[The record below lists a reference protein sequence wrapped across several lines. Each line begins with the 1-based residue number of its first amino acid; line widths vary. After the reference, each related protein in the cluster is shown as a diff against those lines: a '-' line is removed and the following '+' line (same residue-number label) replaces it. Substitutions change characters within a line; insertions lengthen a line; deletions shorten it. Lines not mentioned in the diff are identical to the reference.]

1 MQINNLKA
9 KDENDSGSIHKL
21 HFMGIGGSGM
31 SGVAYLA
38 EKIGYEVTGCDLEE
52 STAYKQG
59 IFKGHDPKHLKG
71 ADLLVVSPAIY
82 YQNKNNPELL
92 EGEKRKM
99 VVTWEEFL
107 GKYLTK
113 DKKAICVAGTHG
125 KSTTAAMA
133 GKLLFDAE
141 MDPSVIVGAKI
152 PQWDGNARFGKGKY
166 IVIEADEFND
176 NFLNYSPEIVILNNI
191 EFDHPDYF
199 GSVEDVFES
208 FKKFIS
214 NLTGEKILIYNAD
227 SEGAAKLL
235 TIIDTKDIR
244 LIPYSLKK
252 TKIDFSLKIPGTH
265 NISNALGVIELGKTL
280 GMPDDLIKE
289 SIEDFT
295 GIGRRMELIS
305 GNSDTKVY
313 DDYAHH
319 PTAIKATLGAIRGTY
334 PNAKIWAI
342 DEPHGFART
351 KALLSLYKGCFDG
364 ADEVMIGPIFK
375 ARDSEDF
382 GMTPEIVAKESNHP
396 NAKGFDSF
404 GKIKEILKK
413 ELKDG
418 DVVLVMGAGKSY
430 LWAKEIVTLIK

>member
-1 MQINNLKA
+1 
-9 KDENDSGSIHKL
+9 
-21 HFMGIGGSGM
+21 MGIGGSGM

-38 EKIGYEVTGCDLEE
+38 EKMGYEVTGCDLEE
-52 STAYKQG
+52 STAYKKG
-59 IFKGHDPKHLKG
+59 IFKGHDVKHLEG
-71 ADLLVVSPAIY
+71 VDLLVVSPAIY
-82 YQNKNNPELL
+82 YQNKENPELL

-107 GKYLTK
+107 GKYLSK

-125 KSTTAAMA
+125 KSTTAAMV

-152 PQWDGNARFGKGKY
+152 PQWDGNARFGNGKY

-176 NFLNYSPEIVILNNI
+176 NFLHYSPEIIILNNI

-199 GSVEDVFES
+199 GSVEDVFAS

-227 SEGAAKLL
+227 SEGVVKLL
-235 TIIDTKDIR
+235 SNIDIKNIR

-252 TKIDFSLKIPGTH
+252 AKIDFNLKIPGLH
-265 NISNALGVIELGKTL
+265 NISNALGAIELGKVL
-280 GMPDDLIKE
+280 GIPDDLVKE

-305 GNSDTKVY
+305 GPLGIKVY

-319 PTAIKATLGAIRGTY
+319 PTAIKATLEALRGIY
-334 PNAKIWAI
+334 PNLKIWAV

-351 KALLSLYKGCFDG
+351 KALLSLYKGCFDD

-382 GMTPEIVAKESNHP
+382 GMSPEIVAKASEHP
-396 NAKGFDSF
+396 KAKGFDSF
-404 GKIKEILKK
+404 EKIKNILKK
-413 ELKDG
+413 DLKNG

-430 LWAKEIVTLIK
+430 LWAREINDLYIK

>member
-1 MQINNLKA
+1 
-9 KDENDSGSIHKL
+9 
-21 HFMGIGGSGM
+21 MGIGGSGM
-31 SGVAYLA
+31 SGVAFLA
-38 EKIGYEVTGCDLEE
+38 EKMGYEVTGCDLEE
-52 STAYKQG
+52 STAYRKD
-59 IFKGHDPKHLKG
+59 IFKGHDVKHLEG

-82 YQNKNNPELL
+82 YQNKDNPELL
-92 EGEKRKM
+92 EGEKRKI

-107 GKYLTK
+107 GKYLAK

-152 PQWDGNARFGKGKY
+152 PQWDGNARFGNGKY

-176 NFLNYSPEIVILNNI
+176 NFLHYSPEIIILNNI

-199 GSVEDVFES
+199 SGVEDVFAS

-227 SEGAAKLL
+227 SEGAVKLL
-235 TIIDTKDIR
+235 TNIDNKNIH

-252 TKIDFSLKIPGTH
+252 AKIDFTLKIPGLH
-265 NISNALGVIELGKTL
+265 NISNALGVIELGKVL
-280 GMPDDLIKE
+280 GIPDDLIKE

-305 GNSDTKVY
+305 GNSGIKVY

-319 PTAIKATLGAIRGTY
+319 PTAIKATLEALRGIY
-334 PNAKIWAI
+334 PNSKIWAV

-351 KALLSLYKGCFDG
+351 KALLSLYKGCFDD

-382 GMTPEIVAKESNHP
+382 GMSPEIVARQCGHP
-396 NAKGFDSF
+396 KAKGFESF
-404 GKIKEILKK
+404 EKIKEILKK
-413 ELKDG
+413 ELKNG

-430 LWAKEIVTLIK
+430 LWAREINDLYIK

>member
-38 EKIGYEVTGCDLEE
+38 EKMGFKVTGCDLEE
-52 STAYKQG
+52 NTAYKKG
-59 IFKGHDPKHLKG
+59 IFKGHDPKHLEG
-71 ADLLVVSPAIY
+71 VDLLVVSPAIY

-92 EGEKRKM
+92 EGEKINI

-107 GKYLTK
+107 GKYLSK
-113 DKKAICVAGTHG
+113 NKKTICVAGTHG
-125 KSTTAAMA
+125 KSTTAAMV
-133 GKLLFDAE
+133 GKLLYDAE

-152 PQWDGNARFGKGKY
+152 PQWNGNARFGNGKY

-176 NFLNYSPEIVILNNI
+176 NFLHYSPEIIILNNI

-199 GSVEDVFES
+199 GSVEDVFLS
-208 FKKFIS
+208 FKKFTS

-227 SEGAAKLL
+227 SEGVQKLL
-235 TIIDTKDIR
+235 TNIDTSNIQ

-252 TKIDFSLKIPGTH
+252 AKINFSLKVPGSH
-265 NISNALGVIELGKTL
+265 NISNALGVIELGEVL
-280 GMPDDLIKE
+280 GIPVDLIKE

-305 GNSDTKVY
+305 GPSDVKVY

-319 PTAIKATLGAIRGTY
+319 PTAIKATLEALREVY
-334 PNAKIWAI
+334 PKAKIWAI

-351 KALLSLYKGCFDG
+351 KALLSLYKGCFDN

-375 ARDSEDF
+375 ARDSENF

-396 NAKGFDSF
+396 RAKGFESF
-404 GKIKEILKK
+404 ELIKEILEK
-413 ELKDG
+413 EIKHG
-418 DVVLVMGAGKSY
+418 DVIIVMGAGKSY
-430 LWAKEIVTLIK
+430 LWAREINALIK